1 MQEKED
7 SHDKE
12 MHCGTSLSKKTTLKE
27 TKYK

>member
-12 MHCGTSLSKKTTLKE
+12 MHCDTILSKNIILKG